1 MNLLMEIN
9 DKISNNEHNYA
20 ACNNYYEEDEE
31 DKHESLISFFQ
42 ENNDLSEKELT
53 KFAKEH
59 GLTEQQIHK
68 LAYALLSSL
77 LKIVG
82 KNNAVPDSEFDT
94 KQLEMGTKI
103 EMEHT
108 DNKLIAKMIAKDHLK
123 ELPDYYT
130 RLRKMEN
137 E

>member
-1 MNLLMEIN
+1 MEIN
-9 DKISNNEHNYA
+9 DKLSGQEHNYA
-20 ACNNYYEEDEE
+20 SCNNYYTEEEE
-31 DKHESLISFFQ
+31 EKHEGLISFFQ
-42 ENNDLSEKELT
+42 ENNDLTDKEL
-53 KFAKEH
+53 KQFAKQH
-59 GLTEQQIHK
+59 GIKEEKINQ
-68 LAYALLSSL
+68 LAYALLSGL

-82 KNNAVPDSEFDT
+82 KNNAVPDSEFDK

-108 DNKLIAKMIAKDHLK
+108 DNKLIAKMIAKDHLT
-123 ELPDYYT
+123 EFPDYYT